1 MRLHLV
7 SAKKHQSMGEGML
20 FVRSMDILTT
30 MVRIP
35 IIVLG
40 LLLVALTMPIQQSS
54 ASNRTLDFTIYSDG
68 STHVFYELESDPLE
82 PESKVKLFGNTIENI
97 TIFDEDGFI
106 LTNEIHDNI
115 AVVETFGASIISA
128 DYDTQ
133 DLVSKTG
140 KMWLFSVDAPTQ
152 YSLLMTKNTV
162 IVEMDS
168 FPISMQVENGQSYLV
183 LPKGQTNISYYF
195 SVPASAQSVEP
206 LVSPTQEVAQDNS
219 SILYIGVI
227 TAAIV
232 GAVAVVVMKKKKSPN
247 MSEVVKTIQKET
259 EAEQQI
265 DAKTIFDSK
274 PDLREDD
281 KEIINFLTENG
292 GQAYESELRK
302 KFLQPR
308 TTMWRAVKRLE
319 RQEIIEIIKKDMQNL
334 VKLKT
339 KLGDADE

>member
-1 MRLHLV
+1 MKLHLV
-7 SAKKHQSMGEGML
+7 SAKKHQSMAKGML

-40 LLLVALTMPIQQSS
+40 LLLVALTMPIQQSL
-54 ASNRTLDFTIYSDG
+54 ASSRTLDFTIYSDG

-82 PESKVKLFGNTIENI
+82 LETTVKLFGNTIENI

-106 LTNEIHDNI
+106 LSNEFHDNI
-115 AVVETFGASIISA
+115 AVIETFGASVISA

-152 YSLLMTKNTV
+152 YSLLMPKDTV
-162 IVEMDS
+162 IVEMNS
-168 FPISMQVENGQSYLV
+168 FPISMQVEDGQSYLV

-195 SVPASAQSVEP
+195 STLASAQSVEP
-206 LVSPTQEVAQDNS
+206 PVSPTQEVAQDNS
-219 SILYIGVI
+219 SILYIGIVI
-227 TAAIV
+227 AAIV
-232 GAVAVVVMKKKKSPN
+232 GAVAVVVMKKKKPA
-247 MSEVVKTIQKET
+247 ETVKTIQKET
-259 EAEQQI
+259 EPEQQI

-302 KFLQPR
+302 RFLQPR

-319 RQEIIEIIKKDMQNL
+319 RQEIIEIVKKDMQNL

>member
-7 SAKKHQSMGEGML
+7 SAKKRESLVKGML

-40 LLLVALTMPIQQSS
+40 LLLVALTIPIQQSF

-82 PESKVKLFGNTIENI
+82 PESTVKLFGSTIENI

-106 LTNEIHDNI
+106 LTNELHDNI
-115 AVVETFGASIISA
+115 AIIETFGASVISA

-152 YSLLMTKNTV
+152 YSLLLPKNTV
-162 IVEMDS
+162 IVEMNS

-195 SVPASAQSVEP
+195 STPASAQSVEP
-206 LVSPTQEVAQDNS
+206 LIPPTQEVAQDNS
-219 SILYIGVI
+219 SILYVGGII
-227 TAAIV
+227 AAIV
-232 GAVAVVVMKKKKSPN
+232 CAAVVIVIKKKKPST
-247 MSEVVKTIQKET
+247 ETVKTIQKET
-259 EAEQQI
+259 EPEQQI
-265 DAKTIFDSK
+265 DAKSIFDSK

-302 KFLQPR
+302 RFLQPR

-319 RQEIIEIIKKDMQNL
+319 RQEIIEIVKKDMQNL

-339 KLGDADE
+339 KLGDVDE

>member
-1 MRLHLV
+1 MR
-7 SAKKHQSMGEGML
+7 EGML

-40 LLLVALTMPIQQSS
+40 LLLVALTIPIQQSF

-82 PESKVKLFGNTIENI
+82 PESTVKLFGSTIENI

-106 LTNEIHDNI
+106 LTNELHDNI
-115 AVVETFGASIISA
+115 AIIETFGASVISA

-152 YSLLMTKNTV
+152 YSLLLPKNTV
-162 IVEMDS
+162 IVEMNS

-195 SVPASAQSVEP
+195 STPASAQSVEP
-206 LVSPTQEVAQDNS
+206 LIPPTQEVAQDNS
-219 SILYIGVI
+219 SILYVGGII
-227 TAAIV
+227 AAIV
-232 GAVAVVVMKKKKSPN
+232 CAAVVIVIKKKKPST
-247 MSEVVKTIQKET
+247 ETVKTIQKET
-259 EAEQQI
+259 EPEQQI

-281 KEIINFLTENG
+281 KEIINFLMENG

-302 KFLQPR
+302 RFLQPR

-319 RQEIIEIIKKDMQNL
+319 RQEIIEIVKKDMQNL

-339 KLGDADE
+339 KLGDVDE

>member
-1 MRLHLV
+1 MKLHLV
-7 SAKKHQSMGEGML
+7 SAKKHQSLMEGML

-40 LLLVALTMPIQQSS
+40 LLLVALTMPIQQSL
-54 ASNRTLDFTIYSDG
+54 ASSRTLDFTIYSDG

-82 PESKVKLFGNTIENI
+82 LETTVKLFGNTIENI

-106 LTNEIHDNI
+106 LSNEFHDNI
-115 AVVETFGASIISA
+115 AVIETFGASVISA

-152 YSLLMTKNTV
+152 YSLLMPKDTV
-162 IVEMDS
+162 IVEMNS
-168 FPISMQVENGQSYLV
+168 FPISMQVEDGQSYLV

-195 SVPASAQSVEP
+195 STLASAQSVEP
-206 LVSPTQEVAQDNS
+206 PVSPTQEVAQDNS
-219 SILYIGVI
+219 SILYIGIVI
-227 TAAIV
+227 AAIV
-232 GAVAVVVMKKKKSPN
+232 GAVAVVVMKKKKPA
-247 MSEVVKTIQKET
+247 ETVKTIQKET
-259 EAEQQI
+259 EPEQQI

-292 GQAYESELRK
+292 GQAYERELRK
-302 KFLQPR
+302 RFLQPR

-319 RQEIIEIIKKDMQNL
+319 RQEIIEIVKKDMQNL

-339 KLGDADE
+339 KLGDTDE

>member
-7 SAKKHQSMGEGML
+7 SAKKHESLVKGML
-20 FVRSMDILTT
+20 FVRSMDILTS

-40 LLLVALTMPIQQSS
+40 LLLVALTIPIQQSL
-54 ASNRTLDFTIYSDG
+54 ASSRTLDFTIYSDG

-82 PESKVKLFGNTIENI
+82 LETTVKLFGNTIENI

-106 LTNEIHDNI
+106 LSNDLHDNI
-115 AVVETFGASIISA
+115 AVIETFGASIISA

-152 YSLLMTKNTV
+152 YSLLMPKDTV
-162 IVEMDS
+162 IVEMNS
-168 FPISMQVENGQSYLV
+168 VPISMQGDDGQSYLV

-195 SVPASAQSVEP
+195 STLASAQSVE
-206 LVSPTQEVAQDNS
+206 LSASPTQEVTQDNS
-219 SILYIGVI
+219 SILYVGVI
-227 TAAIV
+227 IAAIV
-232 GAVAVVVMKKKKSPN
+232 GAVAVVAMKKRNPSTKI
-247 MSEVVKTIQKET
+247 VKTVQKET
-259 EAEQQI
+259 ESEQQI
-265 DAKTIFDSK
+265 DAKTIFDTN

-302 KFLQPR
+302 RFLQPR

-319 RQEIIEIIKKDMQNL
+319 RQEIIEIVKKDMQNL

-339 KLGDADE
+339 KLGDVDE